1 MPIACWHYRCFI
13 PLLLTALGLLCS
25 CALMQPQLSHAGAA
39 QNAAAVAPEKMLPGN
54 DALSGWQRSGAS
66 YDYTPGNLY
75 TYIDGAADEFI
86 TYGFESLHGAEYAC
100 TADRQDSIT
109 VDVYDMGSAL
119 SAFGMFTSK
128 KDPSSASLGIGAESF
143 GNEQLVVFYKGRFYV
158 EIQTRISGAGNRPVP
173 QTAARMVASR
183 IPGNNS
189 RPGVLG
195 LFPATGR
202 VPGSENYVV
211 GGILG
216 HAFLPRGIASDYRV
230 KGELM
235 KAHIVLF
242 PDPVQAGAAF
252 DEYKKNLARSGEKII
267 LKESFGARS
276 FAAHEQYQKNIFVAL
291 LQNYLVCISGLS
303 RIESGE
309 QLTRNILDTI
319 RQAGATPM
327 PNH

>member
-1 MPIACWHYRCFI
+1 MPIACWHDRCFI
-13 PLLLTALGLLCS
+13 PLLLTAFGLLCS

-39 QNAAAVAPEKMLPGN
+39 RNAAAAAPEKILPGIN
-54 DALSGWQRSGAS
+54 EISGWQRSGAP
-66 YDYTPGNLY
+66 YTYTPGKLY

-86 TYGFESLHGAEYAC
+86 AYGFESLHGAEYAA
-100 TADRQDSIT
+100 TADRQESIT
-109 VDVYDMGSAL
+109 VDVYDMKSVLG
-119 SAFGMFTSK
+119 AFGMFTSK

-158 EIQTRISGAGNRPVP
+158 EIQARISGAGNRPVP
-173 QTAARMVASR
+173 QTFARMVAAR
-183 IPGNNS
+183 IPGNNF
-189 RPGVLG
+189 RPDILG
-195 LFPATGR
+195 LFPAAGR
-202 VPGSENYVV
+202 VPGSENYVA

-242 PDPVQAGAAF
+242 PGPVQAGAAF
-252 DEYKKNLARSGEKII
+252 DEYKKNLARSGVKII
-267 LKESFGARS
+267 LKEGFGARN

-303 RIESGE
+303 RIEPGE
-309 QLTRNILDTI
+309 QLARDILETI
-319 RQAGATPM
+319 RQTGATPM
-327 PNH
+327 PKR